1 MDLLLGFGVLIFL
14 IFFTTVIAFLI
25 EYSPKEVPQLL
36 IAIMMIGDGA
46 LAGVWYYIGAEFVTD
61 IEKFKKGIAL
71 SFMLITIFRVIYFMV
86 WAKKKKHIR

>member
-61 IEKFKKGIAL
+61 IEKFKKVL
-71 SFMLITIFRVIYFMV
+71 LYPLCL
-86 WAKKKKHIR
+86 